1 MLVDPSC
8 AGRHYSRVSRVVNTT
23 HVELERPLPWDLY
36 TGSTIKELHVFRPSL
51 SNFGVQGLRFEML
64 SSRYEG

>member
-1 MLVDPSC
+1 
-8 AGRHYSRVSRVVNTT
+8 VSRVVNTT